1 MPVKNLLAPFRT
13 LAPFFRANI
22 WSLVV
27 GLTCLLLVDLLQL
40 LIPLVIRKA
49 IDLLTTGMA
58 SEASLLKLGGTIM
71 AIALAIALCRYTWR
85 HLIFGHSRKVEEALR
100 SKIFSHVQ
108 TLSVYFF
115 QKYRT
120 GDLMARAINDIN
132 AVRMATGMGLVA
144 LTDGLIL
151 GLAAIGFMISI
162 NYRLALIALI
172 PAPVVVIITR
182 VLTRRMATGFE
193 NVQRQFSELTERVRE
208 GLAGIWVLKAFNREA
223 WQFEKVKAEGQLYVN
238 HNLNLA
244 KTMALFFPVMSVFTN
259 AGLVIVIWLGGRKVI
274 FGQITTGDFVA
285 FTSYLNLLTWPMM
298 AMGWVT
304 NLIQRATA
312 AMNRI
317 NALLEER
324 PKIKSPPHP
333 VRLNGVAGKIEITGL
348 TVRYSEQG
356 HPVLKDLHLKI
367 EPRQTFAL
375 VGRVGCGKTTLL
387 MAMVRLLDVPPATV
401 FVDGTD
407 IVKTDLRQLRRAIG
421 FVPQQSQLF
430 SDTIRNNI
438 LMGRSHISEEQLRR
452 ALSIARIVDEIDQ
465 LEEGLDTIVGERG
478 ATLSGGQ
485 RQRIALARGIVE
497 NPPILIL
504 DDALSMVDME
514 TENEIMAELLHIRK
528 NKTTIIVSHR
538 TTTIASA
545 DKIAIMAEGKIIDTG
560 QHRALLERN
569 ELYKNLYEQRMYS
582 EELQRIQI
590 DD

>member
-244 KTMALFFPVMSVFTN
+244 KTMALFF
-259 AGLVIVIWLGGRKVI
+259 L
-274 FGQITTGDFVA
+274 
-285 FTSYLNLLTWPMM
+285 
-298 AMGWVT
+298 
-304 NLIQRATA
+304 
-312 AMNRI
+312 
-317 NALLEER
+317 
-324 PKIKSPPHP
+324 
-333 VRLNGVAGKIEITGL
+333 
-348 TVRYSEQG
+348 
-356 HPVLKDLHLKI
+356 
-367 EPRQTFAL
+367 
-375 VGRVGCGKTTLL
+375 
-387 MAMVRLLDVPPATV
+387 
-401 FVDGTD
+401 
-407 IVKTDLRQLRRAIG
+407 
-421 FVPQQSQLF
+421 
-430 SDTIRNNI
+430 
-438 LMGRSHISEEQLRR
+438 
-452 ALSIARIVDEIDQ
+452 
-465 LEEGLDTIVGERG
+465 
-478 ATLSGGQ
+478 
-485 RQRIALARGIVE
+485 
-497 NPPILIL
+497 
-504 DDALSMVDME
+504 
-514 TENEIMAELLHIRK
+514 
-528 NKTTIIVSHR
+528 
-538 TTTIASA
+538 
-545 DKIAIMAEGKIIDTG
+545 
-560 QHRALLERN
+560 
-569 ELYKNLYEQRMYS
+569 
-582 EELQRIQI
+582 
-590 DD
+590 